1 MTNRFIRFGERAL
14 RSSWT
19 ALQYQ
24 YYMKNGVQVWWNER
38 RNKALPPLELRDGS
52 TLHHGPFDEPV
63 ALFREVYVDRFYESL
78 DAPRDAH
85 VVDIGANIGAVTL
98 YWARSR
104 PDIHFHAYEPNPQSY
119 EALRK
124 NVEANGLTAQVTTY
138 REAVGFER
146 GKLDI
151 WTDVPTT
158 LATAYGDAPVQ
169 GATRRSVPMI
179 SLDDVWDRMGRA
191 PIWMLKIDTEGAEGD
206 ILDGASDT
214 VLANVE
220 TACIEWHENI
230 VPGVFERCRQRLE
243 DANFVVQTRAHPWN
257 EGIFFAAKPHVR
269 ALSS

>member
-1 MTNRFIRFGERAL
+1 M
-14 RSSWT
+14 
-19 ALQYQ
+19 
-24 YYMKNGVQVWWNER
+24 
-38 RNKALPPLELRDGS
+38 
-52 TLHHGPFDEPV
+52 
-63 ALFREVYVDRFYESL
+63 
-78 DAPRDAH
+78 
-85 VVDIGANIGAVTL
+85 
-98 YWARSR
+98 
-104 PDIHFHAYEPNPQSY
+104 
-119 EALRK
+119 
-124 NVEANGLTAQVTTY
+124 
-138 REAVGFER
+138 GFER

-243 DANFVVQTRAHPWN
+243 DANFIVQTRAHPWN